1 MFFCIILNKKRSLKK
16 KIFFKYSASLI
27 VILLFFYACNN
38 RPVDTISKNIY
49 TVKDI
54 QDIDTSVVKPYDYK
68 SVISLNDLPVAEKK
82 QKFIDM
88 ILPAILVIRA
98 ELKNTQN
105 EVKLL
110 IASDTSE
117 ISKKQKIYL
126 YNLLKKYKANSFDDL
141 LSKLNTHPNSIVLA
155 QSAVESGW
163 GTSRFFLEAN
173 NIFGVWSFSKNDN
186 RIKANKDRNGKFTY
200 LKKYSSLSKS
210 IEDYFLTIARGPYSD
225 FRLQRT
231 NLKNPYK
238 LVSYLLKYSELGEG
252 YVKKL
257 QVVIKSNDFTKYDNY
272 HIDPKYL
279 RRDNLSFENVEER
292 FEFGIEDLMEYLQD
306 SLMQDTVKH
315 NSQDSIISQVK
326 KTKEPKPQIE
336 ESITKSANNKDDTF
350 KSDLPDFASIKNIA
364 KKKIKFFEFMRPY
377 INTENAKVLKERE
390 FVIKMQSKFNEN
402 IEFTKSEKSK
412 LDEMTIRYRIKN
424 TDLSKVKTYN
434 DLLLHVDIIP
444 LQLALS
450 QAALESAWGTSYFA
464 REVNNIFGQW
474 CFTPGCGVV
483 PKRRPAG
490 ETHEVAKFENVSLSV
505 SYYLQFLNSH
515 PLFSKLRKT
524 RLKNRNNDEEPNAYK
539 MAGGL
544 SAYSARG
551 NKYVSELR
559 SMINSNKNYM
569 LAD

>member
-1 MFFCIILNKKRSLKK
+1 MRKNRLLKYTAY
-16 KIFFKYSASLI
+16 IFI
-27 VILLFFYACNN
+27 VLLFFYACNN
-38 RPVDTISKNIY
+38 RPVDTISKNINS
-49 TVKDI
+49 VNDI

-68 SVISLNDLPVAEKK
+68 SVISLNELPVAEKK

-105 EVKLL
+105 EVKSL
-110 IASDTSE
+110 IASDTSR
-117 ISKKQKIYL
+117 ISKKQKKYL
-126 YNLLKKYKANSFDDL
+126 HKLLKKYKAENFDEL

-173 NIFGVWSFSKNDN
+173 NIFGVWSFSKHDN

-210 IEDYFLTIARGPYSD
+210 IEDYFLTIAKGPYGD

-231 NLKNPYK
+231 EIKNPYK
-238 LVSYLLKYSELGEG
+238 LVSYLQKYSELGEG

-279 RRDNLSFENVEER
+279 HRDNLTFENVEEG
-292 FEFGIEDLMEYLQD
+292 FEFEIENILEYLQD
-306 SLMQDTVKH
+306 TIIPDTVNKDI
-315 NSQDSIISQVK
+315 NDSVVFQLSK
-326 KTKEPKPQIE
+326 KKELEPQTEKQIE
-336 ESITKSANNKDDTF
+336 TSANTNNNEIR
-350 KSDLPDFASIKNIA
+350 SDLPDFASIKDI
-364 KKKIKFFEFMRPY
+364 KEKKIKFFSFMRPF
-377 INTENAKVLKERE
+377 INTENSKVLKERE
-390 FVIKMQSKFNEN
+390 FVVKMQSKFNED
-402 IEFTKSEKSK
+402 IAFTKSEKSI
-412 LDEMTIRYRIKN
+412 LNEMIIRYRVKN
-424 TDLSKVKTYN
+424 NDLSKAKTFN

-474 CFTPGCGVV
+474 CFTPGCGVI
-483 PKRRPAG
+483 PRKRPAG
-490 ETHEVAKFENVSLSV
+490 ETHEVAKFESISLSV

-544 SAYSARG
+544 SAYSAKG

-569 LAD
+569 LAE